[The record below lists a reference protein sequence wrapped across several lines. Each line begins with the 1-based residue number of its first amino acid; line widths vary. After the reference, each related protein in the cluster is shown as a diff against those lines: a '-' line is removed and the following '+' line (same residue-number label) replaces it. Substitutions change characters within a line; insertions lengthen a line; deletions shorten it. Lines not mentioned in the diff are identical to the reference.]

1 MDSAFDPY
9 ISQLDTCDYFKKIIR
24 VPDIR
29 NRKVKGLRQILSNI
43 FFYRKNV
50 NEYFRQFINHEK
62 LIRLIGDSEVN
73 VFSTTLLFQ
82 KYLFFNFPNN
92 YFRILEDG
100 LIVYR
105 KINNPITRIIKIIH
119 NIPDRPSDHI
129 FKEIWVSNPKKLP
142 NKSKIKAKAFDIN
155 LYIQQLNQEQKNA
168 LADFFLNKF
177 ELINTTAKTILV
189 ITQPLSEDGFIS
201 EEYKIHLYKKI
212 IEGFQKDGYKIYLK
226 SHPREKTQY
235 DKTIS
240 EIDEVISGN
249 FPLEILN
256 LNPLIKFDKGITI
269 FSSAL
274 NNCDFIGEKIFLGE
288 NWDSK
293 IYAEL
298 QKRFKM

>member
-1 MDSAFDPY
+1 M
-9 ISQLDTCDYFKKIIR
+9 
-24 VPDIR
+24 
-29 NRKVKGLRQILSNI
+29 
-43 FFYRKNV
+43 
-50 NEYFRQFINHEK
+50 
-62 LIRLIGDSEVN
+62 
-73 VFSTTLLFQ
+73 
-82 KYLFFNFPNN
+82 
-92 YFRILEDG
+92 
-100 LIVYR
+100 
-105 KINNPITRIIKIIH
+105 
-119 NIPDRPSDHI
+119 
-129 FKEIWVSNPKKLP
+129 
-142 NKSKIKAKAFDIN
+142 
-155 LYIQQLNQEQKNA
+155 
-168 LADFFLNKF
+168 
-177 ELINTTAKTILV
+177 
-189 ITQPLSEDGFIS
+189 
-201 EEYKIHLYKKI
+201 YKKI